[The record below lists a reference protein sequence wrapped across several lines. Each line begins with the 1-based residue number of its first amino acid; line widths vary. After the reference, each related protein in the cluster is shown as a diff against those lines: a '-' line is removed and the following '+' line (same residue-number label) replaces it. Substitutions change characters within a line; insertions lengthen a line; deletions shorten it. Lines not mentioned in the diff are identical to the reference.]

1 MLLEIVAR
9 GQHDLVLFAPGD
21 RAGGSA
27 MAGPSAISD
36 LDKHQGIPLAHDE
49 IYFTTTAAVVAG
61 HGLQAAGLQPAF
73 RYLLKVLSLARR
85 CRRQQVQPL
94 LVQLCQ

>member
-1 MLLEIVAR
+1 
-9 GQHDLVLFAPGD
+9 
-21 RAGGSA
+21 
-27 MAGPSAISD
+27 MAGLGAVAD
-36 LDKHQGIPLAHDE
+36 LNKHQGLPLAHDE
-49 IYFTTTAAVVAG
+49 IDLAATATVVAG

-94 LVQLCQ
+94 LVKLCQ